1 MVSWVF
7 VFIQIFQNVYIKY
20 MQFVYLNYTSV
31 NLKEK
36 HWLSISL
43 NCQENCS
50 LVTQKLYYIVS
61 WLVVNQAE
69 VSAVRRGL

>member
-1 MVSWVF
+1 MLFSTFTVVMVSWVF

-36 HWLSISL
+36 HWLNISL
-43 NCQENCS
+43 NCQENCW
-50 LVTQKLYYIVS
+50 LVTQKLYYIVD
-61 WLVVNQAE
+61 
-69 VSAVRRGL
+69 

>member
-1 MVSWVF
+1 MLFSTFTVVMVSWVF

-20 MQFVYLNYTSV
+20 VQFVYLNYTSV

-43 NCQENCS
+43 NCQENC
-50 LVTQKLYYIVS
+50 
-61 WLVVNQAE
+61 
-69 VSAVRRGL
+69 

>member
-1 MVSWVF
+1 MLFSTFTVVMVSWVF

-20 MQFVYLNYTSV
+20 VQFVYLNYTSV

-43 NCQENCS
+43 NCQENCW
-50 LVTQKLYYIVS
+50 LVTQKLYYIVD
-61 WLVVNQAE
+61 
-69 VSAVRRGL
+69 